1 MLHVREG
8 RPTPRGYR
16 GPRSACTFPPV
27 PTIVLNGASRPLAAP
42 MTVADLVAEL
52 GLDARQI
59 AVERNRE
66 IVPRAQYSATPLAD
80 GDHLEI
86 VTFVGGG

>member
-1 MLHVREG
+1 MLHVREA
-8 RPTPRGYR
+8 RPRPARYLRPPG
-16 GPRSACTFPPV
+16 ACTFPPV
-27 PTIVLNGASRPLAAP
+27 PTIVLNGESRPLDAP
-42 MTVADLVAEL
+42 MTVAELVAAL

-66 IVPRAQYSATPLAD
+66 IVPRATYATTQLAD

>member
-1 MLHVREG
+1 MLHRRVLRRWVE
-8 RPTPRGYR
+8 PRTR
-16 GPRSACTFPPV
+16 CTFPPV
-27 PTIVLNGASRPLAAP
+27 PTIVVNGEDHEVQPGTSLAG
-42 MTVADLVAEL
+42 LVAAL
-52 GLDARQI
+52 GLVPRQI

-66 IVPRAQYSATPLAD
+66 IVPRADYERTTLVD